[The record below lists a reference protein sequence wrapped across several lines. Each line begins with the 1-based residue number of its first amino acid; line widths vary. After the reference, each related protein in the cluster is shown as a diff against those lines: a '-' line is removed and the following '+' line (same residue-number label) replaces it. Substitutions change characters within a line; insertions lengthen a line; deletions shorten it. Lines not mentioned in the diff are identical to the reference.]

1 VNIRMASPDISDLEI
16 EKVVSVL
23 NSGQLSLGPVQDE
36 FEERF
41 ATSFKAAHG
50 IAVSSG
56 TAGLHLVLLAAGIG
70 PGDAVLTTPFSFVA
84 SANAILYTGAHPVFV
99 DVEEDTGNLD
109 PVLARRALE
118 DPGTIPRRVKDSANL
133 RAVMP
138 VHVFGQPAQM
148 DALSEAAS
156 AFGLELLEDAC
167 EAVGALYR
175 GRPVGTF
182 GRAGVFAFYP
192 NKQMTTGEGGMVI
205 TDDERFAGV
214 CRSLR
219 NQGRDVFDPWL
230 THSRLGYNYRMDEL
244 SAALGVAQL
253 ERLDELLRKRQQV
266 ANWYLDRL
274 RQVPQVIPFPAQSA
288 ESHRSWFV
296 FVVRLEEGI
305 DRDGVMRSLDREG
318 IPSRPYFSPIHLQK
332 HFVERFG
339 YEPGDFPISERLAR
353 SCLALPFSGLMREDE
368 VDHVVGILRRVL
380 DHQVSEPKI

>member
-148 DALSEAAS
+148 DPLSEAAS

-192 NKQMTTGEGGMVI
+192 NKQMTTGLCVTRAVMSSILG
-205 TDDERFAGV
+205 
-214 CRSLR
+214 SL
-219 NQGRDVFDPWL
+219 
-230 THSRLGYNYRMDEL
+230 
-244 SAALGVAQL
+244 
-253 ERLDELLRKRQQV
+253 
-266 ANWYLDRL
+266 
-274 RQVPQVIPFPAQSA
+274 
-288 ESHRSWFV
+288 
-296 FVVRLEEGI
+296 
-305 DRDGVMRSLDREG
+305 
-318 IPSRPYFSPIHLQK
+318 IHDL
-332 HFVERFG
+332 VTTIG
-339 YEPGDFPISERLAR
+339 WTN
-353 SCLALPFSGLMREDE
+353 
-368 VDHVVGILRRVL
+368 
-380 DHQVSEPKI
+380 